1 MKNLVIVE
9 SPTKARTLSQFLG
22 KEYQITASM
31 GHVRDLPRGEF
42 GVDVENGFAPQYVIP
57 KEKIKAVNI
66 LAKEASVAEK
76 LWLATDPDREG
87 EAIAWNLLEVISQK
101 SKSRQKD
108 GQAPVKDYSRVVF
121 HEITKDAISE
131 AFKHPRKIDDDLVE
145 AQQARRVLDRLV
157 GYKLSPLLW
166 KKVKSGLSA
175 GRVQSVALRVVVDR
189 EREIEAFKSEE
200 YWEILVEVSPHFAK
214 ASRGE
219 QGSKGSK
226 GSKVSE
232 ENNFVVKLIQVDG
245 EKAEIKN
252 KAQANKI
259 VSDLQ
264 NCSYKVSGVKTGD
277 VKKYPHPPFI
287 TSTLQQSAANRLGFT
302 PGRTM
307 RIAQDLYEK
316 GLITYMR
323 TDSVHLSDGAVAAT
337 RKFIEKEFGG
347 KFLPAS
353 PRHYKVKSR
362 LAQEAH
368 EAIRPTDINF
378 KAGPAR
384 FKLGRDA
391 EVLYDLI
398 WKRMVACQMVEAV
411 VGETQVDVTAT
422 VAGPVSSFPP
432 ANARSSKT
440 KSDIDSESQEL
451 RAVGS
456 PSRTATRNF
465 TTYLLRANGQ
475 KIKFDGWYKV
485 YTKPPISE
493 QILPDISEGEDLDL
507 IKVNPLQK
515 FTEPPPR
522 FTEATLIK
530 ELEKNDIGRP
540 STYAPT
546 ISTLYERA
554 YIEKLEGKKI
564 GPTPIGETTVDF
576 LVKHFPE
583 IVDLTFTADMENDL
597 DLIAQG
603 QGKLVDTME
612 KFWGPFEKKVTKV
625 AEKAEKMKVKVEE
638 SDEKC
643 EKCGKPM
650 VIRYGR
656 FGKFLA
662 CSGFPEC
669 KNTKTL
675 SAPTG
680 LTCPNCGGN
689 IVMKKTRRG
698 RSFWGCDGWPKCKF
712 ASWQKPVTAENT
724 ERKSEDT

>member
-9 SPTKARTLSQFLG
+9 SPTKSRTLSQFLG
-22 KEYQITASM
+22 SDYHISASM

-57 KEKIKAVNI
+57 KEKIKAVNS
-66 LAKEASVAEK
+66 LVKEAAQVEK

-101 SKSRQKD
+101 SKSKL
-108 GQAPVKDYSRVVF
+108 KDYSRVVF

-131 AFKHPRKIDDDLVE
+131 AFKHPRKINDDLVE

-200 YWEILVEVSPHFAK
+200 YWEILVEVS
-214 ASRGE
+214 
-219 QGSKGSK
+219 KGSK
-226 GSKVSE
+226 ASE

-252 KAQANKI
+252 KDQADKI
-259 VSDLQ
+259 VADLEKS
-264 NCSYKVSGVKTGD
+264 SYKVSGIKTGD

-353 PRHYKVKSR
+353 SRHYKVKSR

-378 KAGPAR
+378 KFQISN
-384 FKLGRDA
+384 FKLSKDA
-391 EVLYDLI
+391 GLLYDLI

-411 VGETQVDVTAT
+411 VGETVVDVE
-422 VAGPVSSFPP
+422 
-432 ANARSSKT
+432 SKRD
-440 KSDIDSESQEL
+440 KI
-451 RAVGS
+451 
-456 PSRTATRNF
+456 
-465 TTYLLRANGQ
+465 YLLRVNGQ
-475 KIKFDGWYKV
+475 EIKFEGWYKV
-485 YTKPPISE
+485 YSKPPISE

-515 FTEPPPR
+515 FTEPPSR

-603 QGKLVDTME
+603 QGKMVDTME
-612 KFWGPFEKKVTKV
+612 KFWGPFEKKVAKV
-625 AEKAEKMKVKVEE
+625 AEGAEKMKVKVEE

-698 RSFWGCDGWPKCKF
+698 RSFWGCENWPKCKF
-712 ASWQKPVTAENT
+712 ASWQKPSFAKTSADAKAMVD
-724 ERKSEDT
+724 KSEGKTTKSAT